1 MNTTTNTVVNDD
13 NLETECFDMIK
24 KLFEEYPNMKQKI
37 YHHVKNNL
45 PSICENACQQQKERE
60 ERKNTLEEKSDDFIE
75 EFLAKTHFFYYSPS
89 DLFFTYSDEKMYEVV
104 KEDNIQHLIL
114 TTITSKFP
122 ELMPWKYKIK
132 IQLMKRIK
140 DNNVLKSIPES
151 ETIQDIIQLL
161 VPSLFS
167 TKDAAKYFLTVIGDI
182 LHKKKS
188 YYYFIHSKTLTP
200 LFRELS
206 QECYK
211 FFGIN
216 LLNHFK
222 FKYYEHASDDC
233 RLIQMREISPS
244 SLLCNFIDS
253 FRIVNLFCVAS
264 HYSTRYVCGDSY
276 LENYCNNY
284 SVINYALYLKNNKSV
299 EILQQFINTTTE
311 ECSGYNI
318 SWKNMLYLWKV
329 FIEDEGIP
337 NVFFNHSLKQLLL
350 THYSELG
357 IEIASDSNYGSNSSL
372 NSFASSNICENENFI
387 IKNRT
392 SKHLPFVCNFIS
404 YWESNIIC
412 NICNSCNHGNYG
424 NYGSC
429 NAVAEIEEC
438 GKECCGK
445 ECCGKECCG
454 KELCGKE
461 EYELEIDEL
470 LMLFNK
476 SIKKSATTLLH
487 NNASDKILL
496 GLIRHFYPDVII
508 EDDKYLIQVGIKP
521 EIWNKQKEIE
531 EFNEYYKLSKNSQAP
546 PLPVNSGQINSH
558 SLYSIY
564 QSYCKYAFDKGY
576 NVISK
581 RWFEKY
587 FISNYDMFLID
598 NTIVSSKWFQL

>member
-1 MNTTTNTVVNDD
+1 MNMNANANEND
-13 NLETECFDMIK
+13 LETECIDTVK
-24 KLFEEYPNMKQKI
+24 KLFEQYPNANMKQKI
-37 YHHVKNNL
+37 HHYIKNIL
-45 PSICENACQQQKERE
+45 PGTCENACQQRKERE
-60 ERKNTLEEKSDDFIE
+60 ERKNTLEEKTDEFIE
-75 EFLAKTHFFYYSPS
+75 EFLAKTRFFYYSPT

-132 IQLMKRIK
+132 IQLMKRIRE
-140 DNNVLKSIPES
+140 NSVLKSIPES
-151 ETIQDIIQLL
+151 ETIQDTIQLL

-167 TKDAAKYFLTVIGDI
+167 TKDSAKYFLTVIGDI

-200 LFRELS
+200 LFKELS

-222 FKYYEHASDDC
+222 FKYYEHSSEDC
-233 RLIQMREISPS
+233 RLIQMREISPCS
-244 SLLCNFIDS
+244 TLFNFIDLD
-253 FRIVNLFCVAS
+253 RMINLFCVAS

-276 LENYCNNY
+276 LENYCNDY
-284 SVINYALYLKNNKSV
+284 SVINYALYLKNSKSI
-299 EILQQFINTTTE
+299 EILKQFINATTE
-311 ECSGYNI
+311 ECSGYHI

-329 FIEDEGIP
+329 FIEDENIP
-337 NVFFNHSLKQLLL
+337 SVFFNHSLKQMLL
-350 THYSELG
+350 TQSHQLG
-357 IEIASDSNYGSNSSL
+357 LEIASDAGFTLSSNSIAIM
-372 NSFASSNICENENFI
+372 NGTTNCEIENFM

-404 YWESNIIC
+404 YWENNIIC
-412 NICNSCNHGNYG
+412 Y
-424 NYGSC
+424 Y
-429 NAVAEIEEC
+429 EC
-438 GKECCGK
+438 GNAEQ
-445 ECCGKECCG
+445 EEA
-454 KELCGKE
+454 EEEAEEE
-461 EYELEIDEL
+461 EYELEVDEL

-487 NNASDKILL
+487 NNASDKMLL

-531 EFNEYYKLSKNSQAP
+531 EFNEYYKLLKNSQAP
-546 PLPVNSGQINSH
+546 APINSASMNSH

-564 QSYCKYAFDKGY
+564 QSYCKYAFEKGY

-587 FISNYDMFLID
+587 FISKYDMFLID
-598 NTIVSSKWFQL
+598 NAIVSSKWFQL

>member
-1 MNTTTNTVVNDD
+1 MNLTNANDD
-13 NLETECFDMIK
+13 NLETECIDVVK
-24 KLFEEYPNMKQKI
+24 KLFEQYPKMKQKI
-37 YHHVKNNL
+37 NHYIRNIL
-45 PSICENACQQQKERE
+45 PGICENAFQQQKERE
-60 ERKNTLEEKSDDFIE
+60 ERKNTLEEKSDEFIE
-75 EFLAKTHFFYYSPS
+75 EFMAKTHFFYYSS
-89 DLFFTYSDEKMYEVV
+89 TDLFFTYSDEKMYEIV

-114 TTITSKFP
+114 TTITSKYP

-132 IQLMKRIK
+132 IQLMKQIK
-140 DNNVLKSIPES
+140 ENNVLKSIPES
-151 ETIQDIIQLL
+151 KTIQDIIQLL

-188 YYYFIHSKTLTP
+188 YYYFIHSKTLIP
-200 LFRELS
+200 LFKELS

-211 FFGIN
+211 FLGIN

-222 FKYYEHASDDC
+222 FKYYEHSNDDC

-244 SLLCNFIDS
+244 SMLFNFIDLN
-253 FRIVNLFCVAS
+253 RLINLFCVAS

-276 LENYCNNY
+276 LENYCNDY
-284 SVINYALYLKNNKSV
+284 SVINYALYLKNSKSI
-299 EILQQFINTTTE
+299 EILKQFINATTE
-311 ECSGYNI
+311 ECNGYHI

-329 FIEDEGIP
+329 FIEDENIP
-337 NVFFNHSLKQLLL
+337 NVFFNHSLKQMLL
-350 THYSELG
+350 TQSHELG
-357 IEIASDSNYGSNSSL
+357 LEIASGTDFTLSSNSL
-372 NSFASSNICENENFI
+372 INGTHCETDNFI

-392 SKHLPFVCNFIS
+392 SKHVPFVCNFIS

-412 NICNSCNHGNYG
+412 YYECGANAICL
-424 NYGSC
+424 
-429 NAVAEIEEC
+429 EEEEC
-438 GKECCGK
+438 EKQEQ
-445 ECCGKECCG
+445 
-454 KELCGKE
+454 E

-487 NNASDKILL
+487 NNASDKMLL

-531 EFNEYYKLSKNSQAP
+531 EFNEYYKMLKHSQAST
-546 PLPVNSGQINSH
+546 PVNSAMVNSH

-564 QSYCKYAFDKGY
+564 QSYCKYAFEKGY

-587 FISNYDMFLID
+587 FISKYDMFLID
-598 NTIVSSKWFQL
+598 NTLVSSKWFHL

>member
-1 MNTTTNTVVNDD
+1 MNMNAYTTNVND
-13 NLETECFDMIK
+13 NLETECIDVVK
-24 KLFEEYPNMKQKI
+24 KLFEQYPNANMKQKI
-37 YHHVKNNL
+37 HHYIKNIL
-45 PSICENACQQQKERE
+45 PGTCENACQQQKQRE
-60 ERKNTLEEKSDDFIE
+60 ERKNVLEEKSDEFIE
-75 EFLAKTHFFYYSPS
+75 EFIAKMRFFYYSPT

-140 DNNVLKSIPES
+140 ENSVLKSIPES

-167 TKDAAKYFLTVIGDI
+167 TKDYAKYFLTVIGDI

-188 YYYFIHSKTLTP
+188 YYYFIHSKILVS
-200 LFRELS
+200 FFKELS

-211 FFGIN
+211 YFGIN
-216 LLNHFK
+216 LLNNFK
-222 FKYYEHASDDC
+222 FKYYEHANDEC
-233 RLIQMREISPS
+233 RLIHMREISPS
-244 SLLCNFIDS
+244 STLFNFIDS
-253 FRIVNLFCVAS
+253 NRLVNLFCVAS

-276 LENYCNNY
+276 LENYCNDY
-284 SVINYALYLKNNKSV
+284 SVINYALYLKNSKSID
-299 EILQQFINTTTE
+299 ILKQFINATTE
-311 ECSGYNI
+311 ECGGYHI

-329 FIEDEGIP
+329 FIEDENIP
-337 NVFFNHSLKQLLL
+337 NIFFNHSLKQMLLSQS
-350 THYSELG
+350 HELG
-357 IEIASDSNYGSNSSL
+357 LEIASESGITL
-372 NSFASSNICENENFI
+372 NLKSIVGGTSCEIENFI

-404 YWESNIIC
+404 YWENNIIC
-412 NICNSCNHGNYG
+412 YYDCSETDG
-424 NYGSC
+424 
-429 NAVAEIEEC
+429 EEQ
-438 GKECCGK
+438 EQ
-445 ECCGKECCG
+445 EQEQ
-454 KELCGKE
+454 EQ

-487 NNASDKILL
+487 NNASDKMLL

-508 EDDKYLIQVGIKP
+508 EDDKYLIQVGIKS

-531 EFNEYYKLSKNSQAP
+531 EFNEYYKLLKHSQTP
-546 PLPVNSGQINSH
+546 QPVNSSSVISH
-558 SLYSIY
+558 SLYSMY
-564 QSYCKYAFDKGY
+564 QSYCKYAFEKGY

-587 FISNYDMFLID
+587 FISKYEMFLID
-598 NTIVSSKWFQL
+598 NAIISSKWFQL

>member
-1 MNTTTNTVVNDD
+1 MNANTNIIVNDS
-13 NLETECFDMIK
+13 LETECIEIVK
-24 KLFEEYPNMKQKI
+24 KLFEQYPNANMKQKI
-37 YHHVKNNL
+37 HHYIKNLL
-45 PSICENACQQQKERE
+45 PGICENACQQRKERE
-60 ERKNTLEEKSDDFIE
+60 ERKNTLEEKSDEFIE
-75 EFLAKTHFFYYSPS
+75 EFLAKTRFFYYSQT

-114 TTITSKFP
+114 TTITSNFP

-140 DNNVLKSIPES
+140 ENSVLKSIPES
-151 ETIQDIIQLL
+151 ETIQDTIQLL
-161 VPSLFS
+161 VPSLFP
-167 TKDAAKYFLTVIGDI
+167 TKDSAKYFLNVIGDI

-188 YYYFIHSKTLTP
+188 YYYFIHSKTLIP
-200 LFRELS
+200 LFKELS

-222 FKYYEHASDDC
+222 FKYYEHSSDDC

-244 SLLCNFIDS
+244 SLLCNFIDLD
-253 FRIVNLFCVAS
+253 RVINLFCVAS

-276 LENYCNNY
+276 LENYCNDY
-284 SVINYALYLKNNKSV
+284 SVINYALYLKNSKSG
-299 EILQQFINTTTE
+299 EILKQFINATTE
-311 ECSGYNI
+311 ECSGYHI

-337 NVFFNHSLKQLLL
+337 SVFLNHSLKQMLL
-350 THYSELG
+350 TQSHELG
-357 IEIASDSNYGSNSSL
+357 LSCDAGAGATGSNSKSL
-372 NSFASSNICENENFI
+372 VTTTCDNENFI

-404 YWESNIIC
+404 YWENNIIC
-412 NICNSCNHGNYG
+412 YYECDGTHAATC
-424 NYGSC
+424 C
-429 NAVAEIEEC
+429 LQEEC
-438 GKECCGK
+438 DEQQQEEC
-445 ECCGKECCG
+445 
-454 KELCGKE
+454 E
-461 EYELEIDEL
+461 EYELEVDEL

-487 NNASDKILL
+487 NNASDKMLL
-496 GLIRHFYPDVII
+496 GLIRHFYPDVMI

-531 EFNEYYKLSKNSQAP
+531 EFNEYYKTSACLSM
-546 PLPVNSGQINSH
+546 NSH

-576 NVISK
+576 NIISK

-587 FISNYDMFLID
+587 FISNYGIFLID
-598 NTIVSSKWFQL
+598 NAIISSKWFHL

>member
-1 MNTTTNTVVNDD
+1 MNNTNIIVND
-13 NLETECFDMIK
+13 NLETECLDIVK
-24 KLFEEYPNMKQKI
+24 KLFEQYPNANMKQKI
-37 YHHVKNNL
+37 HHYIKNIL
-45 PSICENACQQQKERE
+45 PGSCENACQQRKERE
-60 ERKNTLEEKSDDFIE
+60 ERKNTLEEKSDEFIE
-75 EFLAKTHFFYYSPS
+75 EFLAKTRFFYYSQTE
-89 DLFFTYSDEKMYEVV
+89 LFFTYSDEKMYEVV

-132 IQLMKRIK
+132 IQLMKRIRE
-140 DNNVLKSIPES
+140 NSVLKSIPES
-151 ETIQDIIQLL
+151 ETIQDTIQLL

-200 LFRELS
+200 LFKELS

-222 FKYYEHASDDC
+222 FKYYEHSSEDC

-244 SLLCNFIDS
+244 SMLFNFIDLD
-253 FRIVNLFCVAS
+253 RLINLFCVAS

-276 LENYCNNY
+276 LENYCNDY
-284 SVINYALYLKNNKSV
+284 SVINYALYLKNSKNT
-299 EILQQFINTTTE
+299 EILKQFINATTE
-311 ECSGYNI
+311 ECSGYHI

-329 FIEDEGIP
+329 FIEDENIP
-337 NVFFNHSLKQLLL
+337 SVFFNHSLKQMLL
-350 THYSELG
+350 TQSHQLG
-357 IEIASDSNYGSNSSL
+357 LEIASDAGFTLSSNSIAIM
-372 NSFASSNICENENFI
+372 NGGTNCEIENFI

-404 YWESNIIC
+404 YWENNIIC
-412 NICNSCNHGNYG
+412 Y
-424 NYGSC
+424 Y
-429 NAVAEIEEC
+429 EC
-438 GKECCGK
+438 GNAEQEEQEKTE
-445 ECCGKECCG
+445 ESE
-454 KELCGKE
+454 EQEE
-461 EYELEIDEL
+461 EYELEVDEL

-487 NNASDKILL
+487 NNASDKMLL
-496 GLIRHFYPDVII
+496 GLIRHFYPDVMI
-508 EDDKYLIQVGIKP
+508 EDDKYLIQVGIKT

-531 EFNEYYKLSKNSQAP
+531 EFNEYYKLLKHSQAP
-546 PLPVNSGQINSH
+546 AQINSASMNSH

-576 NVISK
+576 NIISK

-587 FISNYDMFLID
+587 FISKYEMFLID
-598 NTIVSSKWFQL
+598 NAIVSSKWFQL

>member
-1 MNTTTNTVVNDD
+1 MNMNPTNANANNSNDD
-13 NLETECFDMIK
+13 NVETECADMIK
-24 KLFEEYPNMKQKI
+24 TLFEQYPNMKQKI
-37 YHHVKNNL
+37 HHYIKNSL

-75 EFLAKTHFFYYSPS
+75 EFLAKTHFFYYSPT

-151 ETIQDIIQLL
+151 ETIQDIIQLV

-188 YYYFIHSKTLTP
+188 YYYFIHSKTLIP
-200 LFRELS
+200 LFKELS

-253 FRIVNLFCVAS
+253 IRIVNLFCVAS

-299 EILQQFINTTTE
+299 EILQQFINATTE
-311 ECSGYNI
+311 ECGGYNI

-337 NVFFNHSLKQLLL
+337 NVFFNHSLKQMLL
-350 THYSELG
+350 THYSDFG
-357 IEIASDSNYGSNSSL
+357 IEIALDSNSSASL
-372 NSFASSNICENENFI
+372 HSLTSFNSNICENENFI

-404 YWESNIIC
+404 YWENNIIYNNC
-412 NICNSCNHGNYG
+412 NYSN
-424 NYGSC
+424 C
-429 NAVAEIEEC
+429 NALVEIEEC
-438 GKECCGK
+438 GKECGCTKECGK
-445 ECCGKECCG
+445 ECDCRE
-454 KELCGKE
+454 E

-487 NNASDKILL
+487 NNASDKMLL

-508 EDDKYLIQVGIKP
+508 EDDKYLIQIGIKP
-521 EIWNKQKEIE
+521 NIWNKQKEIE
-531 EFNEYYKLSKNSQAP
+531 EFNEYYKLSKNSQNP
-546 PLPVNSGQINSH
+546 PPPVSSGQMNSH

-587 FISNYDMFLID
+587 FISKYDMFLID

>member
-1 MNTTTNTVVNDD
+1 M
-13 NLETECFDMIK
+13 
-24 KLFEEYPNMKQKI
+24 
-37 YHHVKNNL
+37 
-45 PSICENACQQQKERE
+45 
-60 ERKNTLEEKSDDFIE
+60 EEKSDEFIE
-75 EFLAKTHFFYYSPS
+75 EFMAKTRFFYYSPT

-114 TTITSKFP
+114 TTITSKYA

-140 DNNVLKSIPES
+140 ENNVLKSIPES

-167 TKDAAKYFLTVIGDI
+167 TKDSAKY
-182 LHKKKS
+182 
-188 YYYFIHSKTLTP
+188 
-200 LFRELS
+200 
-206 QECYK
+206 
-211 FFGIN
+211 

-222 FKYYEHASDDC
+222 FKYYEHANDEC
-233 RLIQMREISPS
+233 RLIQMREISSS

-253 FRIVNLFCVAS
+253 ARMINLFCVAS

-284 SVINYALYLKNNKSV
+284 SVINYALYLKNNKGI
-299 EILQQFINTTTE
+299 EILQQFIKTTTE
-311 ECSGYNI
+311 ECSGYHI

-337 NVFFNHSLKQLLL
+337 NIFFNHSLKQMFSM
-350 THYSELG
+350 HFSELG
-357 IEIASDSNYGSNSSL
+357 IEIDSEFNANL
-372 NSFASSNICENENFI
+372 NSLILNTNVNCEMDNFL

-404 YWESNIIC
+404 YWENNIIC
-412 NICNSCNHGNYG
+412 YNNNS
-424 NYGSC
+424 
-429 NAVAEIEEC
+429 NAFGEEC
-438 GKECCGK
+438 DQE
-445 ECCGKECCG
+445 
-454 KELCGKE
+454 E
-461 EYELEIDEL
+461 EYEVEIDEL

-487 NNASDKILL
+487 SSASDKMLM
-496 GLIRHFYPDVII
+496 GLIRHFYPDVIV

-531 EFNEYYKLSKNSQAP
+531 EFNEYYKLLKNSQTSSQ
-546 PLPVNSGQINSH
+546 LNSLQMISH

-576 NVISK
+576 NIISK

-587 FISNYDMFLID
+587 FISKYDIFLID
-598 NTIVSSKWFQL
+598 NTIVSSKWFKI

>member
-1 MNTTTNTVVNDD
+1 MNMTTNTIVNDD
-13 NLETECFDMIK
+13 NLERECIDVVK
-24 KLFEEYPNMKQKI
+24 KLFEQYPNMKQKI
-37 YHHVKNNL
+37 NHYIKNLL
-45 PSICENACQQQKERE
+45 PGICENTCQQRKERE
-60 ERKNTLEEKSDDFIE
+60 ERKNTLEEKSDEFIE
-75 EFLAKTHFFYYSPS
+75 EFLAKTRFFYHSQT
-89 DLFFTYSDEKMYEVV
+89 DLFFTYSGEKMYEIV

-140 DNNVLKSIPES
+140 ENNVLKSIPES

-167 TKDAAKYFLTVIGDI
+167 TKDSAKYFLTVIGDI

-188 YYYFIHSKTLTP
+188 YYYFIHSKTLIP
-200 LFRELS
+200 LFKELS

-222 FKYYEHASDDC
+222 FKYYEHSSDDC

-244 SLLCNFIDS
+244 SMLFNFIDMN
-253 FRIVNLFCVAS
+253 RLINLFCVAS

-276 LENYCNNY
+276 LENYCNDY
-284 SVINYALYLKNNKSV
+284 SVINYALYLKNSKSI
-299 EILQQFINTTTE
+299 EILKQFINATTE
-311 ECSGYNI
+311 ECSGYHI

-329 FIEDEGIP
+329 FIEDENIP
-337 NVFFNHSLKQLLL
+337 SVFFNHSLKQMLL
-350 THYSELG
+350 TQSDELG
-357 IEIASDSNYGSNSSL
+357 LEITCDTGFISSSNLNSNSL
-372 NSFASSNICENENFI
+372 AVINGTTCEIENFI

-412 NICNSCNHGNYG
+412 YDCSGT
-424 NYGSC
+424 
-429 NAVAEIEEC
+429 NAIYSEEQ
-438 GKECCGK
+438 EC
-445 ECCGKECCG
+445 EEQ
-454 KELCGKE
+454 EQE

-487 NNASDKILL
+487 NNASDKMLL

-531 EFNEYYKLSKNSQAP
+531 EFNECYKLLKNSQAP
-546 PLPVNSGQINSH
+546 PAASSVSMVSH

-587 FISNYDMFLID
+587 FISKYDMFLID

>member
-1 MNTTTNTVVNDD
+1 MNMNANTTNVNDS
-13 NLETECFDMIK
+13 LETECIDIVR
-24 KLFEEYPNMKQKI
+24 KLFEQYPNANMKQKI
-37 YHHVKNNL
+37 HHHIKNLL
-45 PSICENACQQQKERE
+45 PGICENACQQRKERE
-60 ERKNTLEEKSDDFIE
+60 ERKNTLEEKTDEFIE
-75 EFLAKTHFFYYSPS
+75 EFLAKTRFFYYSPT

-140 DNNVLKSIPES
+140 ENSVLKSIPES
-151 ETIQDIIQLL
+151 ETIQDTIQLL

-167 TKDAAKYFLTVIGDI
+167 TKDAAKHFLTVIGDI

-200 LFRELS
+200 IFKELS

-222 FKYYEHASDDC
+222 FKYYEHSSDDC
-233 RLIQMREISPS
+233 RLIQMREISPCS
-244 SLLCNFIDS
+244 TLFNFIDLD
-253 FRIVNLFCVAS
+253 RLINLFCVAS

-276 LENYCNNY
+276 LENYCNDY
-284 SVINYALYLKNNKSV
+284 SVINYALYLKNSKSI
-299 EILQQFINTTTE
+299 EILKQFINATTE
-311 ECSGYNI
+311 ECSGYHI

-329 FIEDEGIP
+329 FIEDENIP
-337 NVFFNHSLKQLLL
+337 SVFFNHSLKQMLL
-350 THYSELG
+350 TQSHELG
-357 IEIASDSNYGSNSSL
+357 LEIASDAGFTLTLNPNSNSIAGM
-372 NSFASSNICENENFI
+372 NGGGINCEIENFI
-387 IKNRT
+387 IRNRT

-404 YWESNIIC
+404 YWENNIIC
-412 NICNSCNHGNYG
+412 Y
-424 NYGSC
+424 Y
-429 NAVAEIEEC
+429 EC
-438 GKECCGK
+438 DEQ
-445 ECCGKECCG
+445 EQEQ
-454 KELCGKE
+454 EQE
-461 EYELEIDEL
+461 EYELEVDEL

-487 NNASDKILL
+487 NNASDKMLL

-531 EFNEYYKLSKNSQAP
+531 EFNEYYKLLKNSQAP
-546 PLPVNSGQINSH
+546 APINSASTNSH

-576 NVISK
+576 NIISK

-587 FISNYDMFLID
+587 FISKYDMFLID
-598 NTIVSSKWFQL
+598 NAIVSSKWFQL

>member
-1 MNTTTNTVVNDD
+1 
-13 NLETECFDMIK
+13 
-24 KLFEEYPNMKQKI
+24 MKQKI
-37 YHHVKNNL
+37 HHYIKNIL
-45 PSICENACQQQKERE
+45 PGTCENACQQQKQRE
-60 ERKNTLEEKSDDFIE
+60 ERKNVLEEKSDEFIE
-75 EFLAKTHFFYYSPS
+75 EFIAKTRFFYYSPT
-89 DLFFTYSDEKMYEVV
+89 DLFFTYSDEKIYEVV

-140 DNNVLKSIPES
+140 ENSVLKSIPES

-167 TKDAAKYFLTVIGDI
+167 TKDYAKYFLTVIGDI

-200 LFRELS
+200 LFKELS

-211 FFGIN
+211 YFGIN
-216 LLNHFK
+216 LLNNFK
-222 FKYYEHASDDC
+222 FKYYEHANDEC
-233 RLIQMREISPS
+233 RLIHMREISPS
-244 SLLCNFIDS
+244 STLFNFIDS
-253 FRIVNLFCVAS
+253 NRLVNLFCVAS

-276 LENYCNNY
+276 LENYCNDY
-284 SVINYALYLKNNKSV
+284 SVINYALYLKNSKSID
-299 EILQQFINTTTE
+299 ILKQFINATTE
-311 ECSGYNI
+311 ECGGYHI

-329 FIEDEGIP
+329 FIEDENIP
-337 NVFFNHSLKQLLL
+337 NIFFNHSLKQMLLSQS
-350 THYSELG
+350 HELG
-357 IEIASDSNYGSNSSL
+357 LEIASESGITL
-372 NSFASSNICENENFI
+372 NLKSIVGGTSCEIENFI

-404 YWESNIIC
+404 YWENNIIC
-412 NICNSCNHGNYG
+412 YYDCSETDG
-424 NYGSC
+424 
-429 NAVAEIEEC
+429 EEQ
-438 GKECCGK
+438 EQ
-445 ECCGKECCG
+445 
-454 KELCGKE
+454 E
-461 EYELEIDEL
+461 EYELEVDEL

-487 NNASDKILL
+487 NNASDKMLL

-508 EDDKYLIQVGIKP
+508 EDDKYLIQVGIKS

-531 EFNEYYKLSKNSQAP
+531 EFNEYYKLLKHSQTP
-546 PLPVNSGQINSH
+546 QPVNSSSVISH
-558 SLYSIY
+558 SLYSMY
-564 QSYCKYAFDKGY
+564 QSYCKYAFEKRY

-587 FISNYDMFLID
+587 FISKYDMFLID
-598 NTIVSSKWFQL
+598 NAIVSSKWFQL

>member
-1 MNTTTNTVVNDD
+1 MSPTNANAMNADDD
-13 NLETECFDMIK
+13 NLETECVDTVK
-24 KLFEEYPNMKQKI
+24 KLFEQYPNVNMKQKI
-37 YHHVKNNL
+37 HHYIKNLL
-45 PSICENACQQQKERE
+45 PGICENACQQRKERE
-60 ERKNTLEEKSDDFIE
+60 DRKNTLEEKSDEFIE
-75 EFLAKTHFFYYSPS
+75 EFLAKTHFFYYFPT
-89 DLFFTYSDEKMYEVV
+89 DLFFTYSDEQMYEVV

-140 DNNVLKSIPES
+140 ENNVLKSIPES
-151 ETIQDIIQLL
+151 ETIQNIIQLV

-167 TKDAAKYFLTVIGDI
+167 TKDSAKYFLTVIGDI

-188 YYYFIHSKTLTP
+188 YYYFIHSKTLIP
-200 LFRELS
+200 LFKELS
-206 QECYK
+206 HECYK
-211 FFGIN
+211 FFGVN

-222 FKYYEHASDDC
+222 FKYYEHSSDDC

-244 SLLCNFIDS
+244 STLFNFIDS
-253 FRIVNLFCVAS
+253 NRLINLFCVAS

-284 SVINYALYLKNNKSV
+284 SVINYALYLKNSKSV
-299 EILQQFINTTTE
+299 EILKQFINATTE
-311 ECSGYNI
+311 ECSGYHI

-329 FIEDEGIP
+329 FIEDENIP
-337 NVFFNHSLKQLLL
+337 SVFFNHSLKQMLL
-350 THYSELG
+350 TQSHELG
-357 IEIASDSNYGSNSSL
+357 LEIASDVGITLTSNSNSNSL
-372 NSFASSNICENENFI
+372 VMNGTTCEIENFI

-392 SKHLPFVCNFIS
+392 SKYLPFVCNFIS

-412 NICNSCNHGNYG
+412 YYDCDTNADAICL
-424 NYGSC
+424 
-429 NAVAEIEEC
+429 EEEC
-438 GKECCGK
+438 DKQEQ
-445 ECCGKECCG
+445 EE
-454 KELCGKE
+454 EQE
-461 EYELEIDEL
+461 EYELELDEL

-487 NNASDKILL
+487 ANASDKMLL

-531 EFNEYYKLSKNSQAP
+531 EFNEYYKLLKNAQAP
-546 PLPVNSGQINSH
+546 APINSASMNSH

-576 NVISK
+576 HVISK

-587 FISNYDMFLID
+587 FVSKYDMFLID
-598 NTIVSSKWFQL
+598 NTIVSSKWFQI

>member
-1 MNTTTNTVVNDD
+1 MNMNPANANANANANNSNDEK
-13 NLETECFDMIK
+13 LEAECTDMIK
-24 KLFEEYPNMKQKI
+24 NLFEQYPNMKQKI
-37 YHHVKNNL
+37 HHYVKNNL

-75 EFLAKTHFFYYSPS
+75 EFLAKTHFFYYSPT

-114 TTITSKFP
+114 TTITSKYP

-151 ETIQDIIQLL
+151 ETIQDIIQLV

-182 LHKKKS
+182 LQKNKP
-188 YYYFIHSKTLTP
+188 YYYFIHSKTLIP
-200 LFRELS
+200 LFKELS

-244 SLLCNFIDS
+244 SLLFNFIDS
-253 FRIVNLFCVAS
+253 NRIVNLFCVAS

-284 SVINYALYLKNNKSV
+284 SVINYALYLKNNKSM

-311 ECSGYNI
+311 ECDGYNI

-337 NVFFNHSLKQLLL
+337 NVFFNHSLRQMLL
-350 THYSELG
+350 THYSEFG
-357 IEIASDSNYGSNSSL
+357 IEIAPDSNSSASL
-372 NSFASSNICENENFI
+372 NFLTTFNSSIYEIDNFI
-387 IKNRT
+387 MKNRT

-412 NICNSCNHGNYG
+412 NIYNICSYSSDSSYNT
-424 NYGSC
+424 
-429 NAVAEIEEC
+429 VTETEEC
-438 GKECCGK
+438 GEKCVEQ
-445 ECCGKECCG
+445 
-454 KELCGKE
+454 

-487 NNASDKILL
+487 NNASDKMLL

-531 EFNEYYKLSKNSQAP
+531 EFNEYYKLLKNSQAP
-546 PLPVNSGQINSH
+546 PPPVSSGQMNSQ

-587 FISNYDMFLID
+587 FISKYDMFLID
-598 NTIVSSKWFQL
+598 NTIVSSKWFQI

>member
-1 MNTTTNTVVNDD
+1 MNMNANTTNVNDS
-13 NLETECFDMIK
+13 LETECIDIVR
-24 KLFEEYPNMKQKI
+24 KLFEQYPNANMKQKI
-37 YHHVKNNL
+37 HHHIKNLL
-45 PSICENACQQQKERE
+45 PGICENACQQRKERE
-60 ERKNTLEEKSDDFIE
+60 ERKNTLEEKTDEFIE
-75 EFLAKTHFFYYSPS
+75 EFLAKTRFFYYSPT

-122 ELMPWKYKIK
+122 ELLPWKYKIK

-140 DNNVLKSIPES
+140 ENSVLKSIPES
-151 ETIQDIIQLL
+151 ETIQDTIQLL

-167 TKDAAKYFLTVIGDI
+167 TKDAAKHFLTVIGDI

-200 LFRELS
+200 IFKELS

-222 FKYYEHASDDC
+222 FKYYEHSSDDC
-233 RLIQMREISPS
+233 RLIQMREISPCS
-244 SLLCNFIDS
+244 TLFNFIDLD
-253 FRIVNLFCVAS
+253 RLINLFCVAS

-276 LENYCNNY
+276 LENYCNDY
-284 SVINYALYLKNNKSV
+284 SVINYALYLKNSKSI
-299 EILQQFINTTTE
+299 EILKQFINATTE
-311 ECSGYNI
+311 ECSGYHI

-329 FIEDEGIP
+329 FIEDENIP
-337 NVFFNHSLKQLLL
+337 SVFFNHSLKQMLL
-350 THYSELG
+350 TQSHELG
-357 IEIASDSNYGSNSSL
+357 LEIVSDAGFTLTLNPNSNSIAGM
-372 NSFASSNICENENFI
+372 NGTTNCEIENFI

-404 YWESNIIC
+404 YWENNIIC
-412 NICNSCNHGNYG
+412 Y
-424 NYGSC
+424 Y
-429 NAVAEIEEC
+429 EC
-438 GKECCGK
+438 GNAEQ
-445 ECCGKECCG
+445 EQEQ
-454 KELCGKE
+454 EVEQE
-461 EYELEIDEL
+461 EYELEVDEL

-487 NNASDKILL
+487 NNASDKMLL

-531 EFNEYYKLSKNSQAP
+531 EFNEYYKLLKNSQAP
-546 PLPVNSGQINSH
+546 APINSASTNSH

-576 NVISK
+576 NIISK

-587 FISNYDMFLID
+587 FISKYDMFLID
-598 NTIVSSKWFQL
+598 NAIVSSKWFQL

>member
-1 MNTTTNTVVNDD
+1 MNTNDD
-13 NLETECFDMIK
+13 NLESECIDTIK
-24 KLFEEYPNMKQKI
+24 KLFEQYPNANMKQKI
-37 YHHVKNNL
+37 HHYIKNIL
-45 PSICENACQQQKERE
+45 PGTCENACQQRKDRE
-60 ERKNTLEEKSDDFIE
+60 ERKNTLEEKSDEFIE
-75 EFLAKTHFFYYSPS
+75 EFLAKTHFFYYSPT

-104 KEDNIQHLIL
+104 KEDNIQHFIL

-140 DNNVLKSIPES
+140 ENSVLKSIPES
-151 ETIQDIIQLL
+151 ETIQDVIQLL

-167 TKDAAKYFLTVIGDI
+167 TKDTAKYFLTVIGDI

-200 LFRELS
+200 LFKELS

-222 FKYYEHASDDC
+222 FKYYEHSSDDC
-233 RLIQMREISPS
+233 RLIQMREISSS
-244 SLLCNFIDS
+244 SLLCNFIDLD
-253 FRIVNLFCVAS
+253 RLINLFCVAS

-276 LENYCNNY
+276 LENYCNDY
-284 SVINYALYLKNNKSV
+284 SVINYALYLKNSKSI
-299 EILQQFINTTTE
+299 EILKQFINATTE
-311 ECSGYNI
+311 ECSGYHI
-318 SWKNMLYLWKV
+318 SWKNILYLWKV
-329 FIEDEGIP
+329 FIEDENIP
-337 NVFFNHSLKQLLL
+337 SVFFNHSLKQMLL
-350 THYSELG
+350 TQSHELG
-357 IEIASDSNYGSNSSL
+357 LEIASDGFTLTSNS
-372 NSFASSNICENENFI
+372 NSNSITTCEIDNFI

-404 YWESNIIC
+404 YWENNIIC
-412 NICNSCNHGNYG
+412 Y
-424 NYGSC
+424 Y
-429 NAVAEIEEC
+429 EC
-438 GKECCGK
+438 GKQDQEQDQ
-445 ECCGKECCG
+445 EE
-454 KELCGKE
+454 E
-461 EYELEIDEL
+461 EYELEVDEL

-487 NNASDKILL
+487 NNASDKMLL

-531 EFNEYYKLSKNSQAP
+531 EFNEYYKLLKNTQAP
-546 PLPVNSGQINSH
+546 APITSASMISH

-564 QSYCKYAFDKGY
+564 QSYCKYAFDNGY

-587 FISNYDMFLID
+587 FISRYDMFLID

>member
-1 MNTTTNTVVNDD
+1 MNPTNAITVVKND
-13 NLETECFDMIK
+13 NLETECIDTVK
-24 KLFEEYPNMKQKI
+24 KLFEQYPNANMKQKI
-37 YHHVKNNL
+37 HHYIKNIL
-45 PSICENACQQQKERE
+45 PGTCENACQQRKERE
-60 ERKNTLEEKSDDFIE
+60 ERKNTLEEKSDEFIE
-75 EFLAKTHFFYYSPS
+75 EFLAKTRFFYHSPT

-167 TKDAAKYFLTVIGDI
+167 TKDSAKYFLTVIGDI

-188 YYYFIHSKTLTP
+188 YYYFIHSKTLIP
-200 LFRELS
+200 LFKELS

-211 FFGIN
+211 FFGVN

-222 FKYYEHASDDC
+222 FKYYEHANDEC

-253 FRIVNLFCVAS
+253 NRLINLFCVAS

-276 LENYCNNY
+276 LENHCNNY
-284 SVINYALYLKNNKSV
+284 SVINYALYLKNSKSI
-299 EILQQFINTTTE
+299 EIVKQFINATTE
-311 ECSGYNI
+311 ECSGYHI

-329 FIEDEGIP
+329 FIEDENIP
-337 NVFFNHSLKQLLL
+337 SVFFNHSLKQMLL
-350 THYSELG
+350 TQSHELG
-357 IEIASDSNYGSNSSL
+357 LEIASDAGFTLSSISNT
-372 NSFASSNICENENFI
+372 NSFGTICETENFV

-392 SKHLPFVCNFIS
+392 SKHIPFVCNFIS
-404 YWESNIIC
+404 YWENNIIC
-412 NICNSCNHGNYG
+412 YYDCDT
-424 NYGSC
+424 
-429 NAVAEIEEC
+429 NAEEEC
-438 GKECCGK
+438 DEQ
-445 ECCGKECCG
+445 EQE
-454 KELCGKE
+454 E

-487 NNASDKILL
+487 NNASDKMLL

-531 EFNEYYKLSKNSQAP
+531 EFNEYYKLLKNSQTPSP
-546 PLPVNSGQINSH
+546 PINSTSMTSH

-576 NVISK
+576 HVISK

-587 FISNYDMFLID
+587 FISKYDIFLID

>member
-1 MNTTTNTVVNDD
+1 MNITANTANTANIIVNDDDD
-13 NLETECFDMIK
+13 NLETECVGTVK
-24 KLFEEYPNMKQKI
+24 KLFTQYPNNQNMKQKI
-37 YHHVKNNL
+37 HHYIKNLL
-45 PSICENACQQQKERE
+45 PGICENACQQQKERE
-60 ERKNTLEEKSDDFIE
+60 ERKNSLEEKSDEFIE
-75 EFLAKTHFFYYSPS
+75 EFLAKTRFFYYSPT
-89 DLFFTYSDEKMYEVV
+89 DLFFTYSDEKMYRVV

-114 TTITSKFP
+114 TTVTSKFP

-140 DNNVLKSIPES
+140 ENSVLKSIPES
-151 ETIQDIIQLL
+151 ETIQDVIQLL

-167 TKDAAKYFLTVIGDI
+167 TKDYAKYFLTVIGDI

-188 YYYFIHSKTLTP
+188 YYYFIHSKTLIP
-200 LFRELS
+200 LLKELS

-211 FFGIN
+211 FFGVN

-222 FKYYEHASDDC
+222 FKYYEHANDDC

-253 FRIVNLFCVAS
+253 DRLVNLFCVAS
-264 HYSTRYVCGDSY
+264 HYSTRHVCGDSY

-284 SVINYALYLKNNKSV
+284 SVINYAFYLKNNKGI
-299 EILQQFINTTTE
+299 EILLQFMNTTTE
-311 ECSGYNI
+311 ECKGYHI

-329 FIEDEGIP
+329 FIEEENIP
-337 NVFFNHSLKQLLL
+337 NVFFNHSLKQMLF
-350 THYSELG
+350 THSSELG
-357 IEIASDSNYGSNSSL
+357 ITIC
-372 NSFASSNICENENFI
+372 SSNENNAPLPNANYHNFYSNMHDNMHENSDNFI
-387 IKNRT
+387 IQNRT

-404 YWESNIIC
+404 YWESNIIFC
-412 NICNSCNHGNYG
+412 YNDYNKTKTNTCDEE
-424 NYGSC
+424 
-429 NAVAEIEEC
+429 AEDAEEA
-438 GKECCGK
+438 E
-445 ECCGKECCG
+445 EAE
-454 KELCGKE
+454 E

-487 NNASDKILL
+487 RSDKMLL
-496 GLIRHFYPDVII
+496 DLIRHFYPDVII

-521 EIWNKQKEIE
+521 EIWNKRKEIE
-531 EFNEYYKLSKNSQAP
+531 EFNEYYKTSAVVAGSSMNSQ
-546 PLPVNSGQINSH
+546 

-576 NVISK
+576 SVISK

-587 FISNYDMFLID
+587 FISKYGIFLID
-598 NTIVSSKWFQL
+598 NTVVSSKWFQL

>member
-1 MNTTTNTVVNDD
+1 MNTNTVNPNITNITNINDD
-13 NLETECFDMIK
+13 NLEMDSLVTVK
-24 KLFEEYPNMKQKI
+24 KMFEQYPNMKQKI
-37 YHHVKNNL
+37 HHYIKNIL
-45 PSICENACQQQKERE
+45 PGVCENACQQQKERE
-60 ERKNTLEEKSDDFIE
+60 ERKNTLEEKSEEFIE
-75 EFLAKTHFFYYSPS
+75 EFMAKTRFFYYSPT
-89 DLFFTYSDEKMYEVV
+89 DLFFTYSDEKMYEVL

-114 TTITSKFP
+114 TTITSKYP

-140 DNNVLKSIPES
+140 ENNVLKSIPES

-167 TKDAAKYFLTVIGDI
+167 SKDSAKYFLTVIGDI

-188 YYYFIHSKTLTP
+188 FHYFIHSKTLLP
-200 LFRELS
+200 LFKELS

-222 FKYYEHASDDC
+222 FKYYEHANDEC
-233 RLIQMREISPS
+233 RLIQMREISSS

-253 FRIVNLFCVAS
+253 VRMVNLFCVAS

-284 SVINYALYLKNNKSV
+284 SVINYALYLKDNKGI
-299 EILQQFINTTTE
+299 EILQQFIKTTTE
-311 ECSGYNI
+311 ECSGYHI

-337 NVFFNHSLKQLLL
+337 NIFFNHSLKQMFSM
-350 THYSELG
+350 HFSELG
-357 IEIASDSNYGSNSSL
+357 IEIENYSDFISSTNSNSPTF
-372 NSFASSNICENENFI
+372 NTNANPNANANNANANNANANYDTDNFL

-404 YWESNIIC
+404 YWEHNITC
-412 NICNSCNHGNYG
+412 YNNNN
-424 NYGSC
+424 N
-429 NAVAEIEEC
+429 NANAFSEEC
-438 GKECCGK
+438 DQQ
-445 ECCGKECCG
+445 
-454 KELCGKE
+454 E

-487 NNASDKILL
+487 SNASDKMLM

-531 EFNEYYKLSKNSQAP
+531 EFNEYYKMLKNSQNTSPAT
-546 PLPVNSGQINSH
+546 SGQNSH

-576 NVISK
+576 NIISK

-587 FISNYDMFLID
+587 FISNYDIFLID
-598 NTIVSSKWFQL
+598 NTIVSSKWFQI

>member
-1 MNTTTNTVVNDD
+1 MNANSLDININDD
-13 NLETECFDMIK
+13 NLEMDSLATVK
-24 KLFEEYPNMKQKI
+24 KMFEQYPNMKQKI
-37 YHHVKNNL
+37 HHYIKNIL
-45 PSICENACQQQKERE
+45 PGVCENAFQQQKERE
-60 ERKNTLEEKSDDFIE
+60 DRKNALEEKSDEFIE
-75 EFLAKTHFFYYSPS
+75 EFMAKMRFFYYSPT

-114 TTITSKFP
+114 TTITSKYP

-140 DNNVLKSIPES
+140 ENNVLKSIPES

-167 TKDAAKYFLTVIGDI
+167 TKDSAKYFLTVIGDI

-188 YYYFIHSKTLTP
+188 FYYFIHSKTLLP
-200 LFRELS
+200 LFKELS

-222 FKYYEHASDDC
+222 FKYYEHANDQC
-233 RLIQMREISPS
+233 RLIQMREISSS

-253 FRIVNLFCVAS
+253 ARMINLFCVAS

-284 SVINYALYLKNNKSV
+284 SVINYALYLKNNKGI
-299 EILQQFINTTTE
+299 EILQQFIKTTTE
-311 ECSGYNI
+311 ECSGYHI

-337 NVFFNHSLKQLLL
+337 NIFFNHSLKQMFSM
-350 THYSELG
+350 HSSELG
-357 IEIASDSNYGSNSSL
+357 IEIDSEFNANL
-372 NSFASSNICENENFI
+372 NSLILNTNVICEMDNFL

-404 YWESNIIC
+404 YWENNIIC
-412 NICNSCNHGNYG
+412 YNNNNSN
-424 NYGSC
+424 S
-429 NAVAEIEEC
+429 NAFGEEC
-438 GKECCGK
+438 DQE
-445 ECCGKECCG
+445 
-454 KELCGKE
+454 E
-461 EYELEIDEL
+461 EYEVEIDEL

-487 NNASDKILL
+487 SSASDKMLM
-496 GLIRHFYPDVII
+496 GLIRHFYPDVIV

-531 EFNEYYKLSKNSQAP
+531 EFNEYYKLLKNSQTSSQ
-546 PLPVNSGQINSH
+546 VNSLQMISH

-576 NVISK
+576 NIISK

-587 FISNYDMFLID
+587 FISKYDIFLID
-598 NTIVSSKWFQL
+598 NTIVSSKWFQI

>member
-1 MNTTTNTVVNDD
+1 MNSTNAVNTND
-13 NLETECFDMIK
+13 LETECIDIVK
-24 KLFEEYPNMKQKI
+24 KLFEQYPNANMKQKI
-37 YHHVKNNL
+37 HHYIKNIL
-45 PSICENACQQQKERE
+45 PGICENACQQRKERE
-60 ERKNTLEEKSDDFIE
+60 ERKNTLEEKSDEFIE
-75 EFLAKTHFFYYSPS
+75 EFLAKTRFFYHSPT
-89 DLFFTYSDEKMYEVV
+89 DLFFTYSDEKIYEVV

-140 DNNVLKSIPES
+140 ENSVLKSIPES
-151 ETIQDIIQLL
+151 ETIQDTIQLL

-167 TKDAAKYFLTVIGDI
+167 TKDSAKYFLTVIGDI

-200 LFRELS
+200 LFKELN

-222 FKYYEHASDDC
+222 FKYYEHSSDDC
-233 RLIQMREISPS
+233 RLIQMREISTS
-244 SLLCNFIDS
+244 SMLFNFIDS
-253 FRIVNLFCVAS
+253 NRLINLFCVAS

-284 SVINYALYLKNNKSV
+284 SVINYALYLKNSKSV
-299 EILQQFINTTTE
+299 EILKQFINATTE
-311 ECSGYNI
+311 ECSGYHI

-329 FIEDEGIP
+329 FIEDENIP
-337 NVFFNHSLKQLLL
+337 SVFFNHSLKQMLL
-350 THYSELG
+350 TQSHELG
-357 IEIASDSNYGSNSSL
+357 LEIASDVGFTLSSNSLAVMNGGSGTT
-372 NSFASSNICENENFI
+372 CEIENFI
-387 IKNRT
+387 IQNRT

-412 NICNSCNHGNYG
+412 YYDCGDQ
-424 NYGSC
+424 
-429 NAVAEIEEC
+429 EEQ
-438 GKECCGK
+438 E
-445 ECCGKECCG
+445 EE
-454 KELCGKE
+454 EE
-461 EYELEIDEL
+461 EYELEVDEL

-487 NNASDKILL
+487 NNASDKMLL

-531 EFNEYYKLSKNSQAP
+531 EFNEYYKLLKNSQAP
-546 PLPVNSGQINSH
+546 APINSASMTSH

-564 QSYCKYAFDKGY
+564 QSYCKYAFEKGY

-587 FISNYDMFLID
+587 FISRYDMFLID
-598 NTIVSSKWFQL
+598 NAIVSSKWFQL